1 MLFPPKPPP
10 VRSRV
15 IAILGMHR
23 SGTSCLAGSLQGK
36 GLFLGEVAVW
46 NEHNRKGNRENEA
59 LAELNEAVLNYSG
72 GSWHQPPARIRWRRA
87 HARQRNAL
95 VQQFE
100 ATKTAVW
107 GFKDTRVTLTLP
119 FWQEAIPR
127 LEYAGTFRHPL
138 LVAQSLQRRDRM
150 PLEYALNM
158 WCAYNE
164 RLLEVYRQKPFP
176 IVSFDLDQAAY
187 LAAIDRIAN
196 VMQLPAPHG
205 EAFLDKELK
214 TTAIEVADSLLT
226 TRASALYT
234 ELQQAYAATLTADPR
249 TI

>member
-1 MLFPPKPPP
+1 VK
-10 VRSRV
+10 
-15 IAILGMHR
+15 
-23 SGTSCLAGSLQGK
+23 
-36 GLFLGEVAVW
+36 
-46 NEHNRKGNRENEA
+46 
-59 LAELNEAVLNYSG
+59 
-72 GSWHQPPARIRWRRA
+72 
-87 HARQRNAL
+87 
-95 VQQFE
+95 QFA
-100 ATKTAVW
+100 ATRTAVW

-119 FWQEAIPR
+119 FWQEAIPE

-150 PLEYALNM
+150 PLEYALNV

-164 RLLEVYRQKPFP
+164 RLLEVYRRKPFP
-176 IVSFDLDQAAY
+176 IVSFDLEQAAY

-196 VMQLPAPHG
+196 TMQLPTPDG

-214 TTAIEVADSLLT
+214 TTTIDVADSLLT

-249 TI
+249 LI

>member
-1 MLFPPKPPP
+1 
-10 VRSRV
+10 
-15 IAILGMHR
+15 MHR

-36 GLFLGEVAVW
+36 GLFLGDVAVW
-46 NEHNRKGNRENEA
+46 NEHNRKGNRENESIA
-59 LAELNEAVLNYSG
+59 DLNEAVLNYSG
-72 GSWHQPPARIRWRRA
+72 GSWHQPPALIRWNRK

-95 VQQFE
+95 VAQYETQSVS
-100 ATKTAVW
+100 VW

-119 FWQEAIPR
+119 FWQEAIPK

-150 PLEYALNM
+150 PLEYALNV

-164 RLLEVYRQKPFP
+164 RLLEVYRRKPFP

-196 VMQLPAPHG
+196 AMQLPLLDG

-214 TTAIEVADSLLT
+214 TTTIEVADSLLT

-234 ELQQAYAATLTADPR
+234 ELQQAYAATLIAELRP
-249 TI
+249 I

>member
-10 VRSRV
+10 VSSRV

-36 GLFLGEVAVW
+36 GLFLGEVAVR

-72 GSWHQPPARIRWRRA
+72 GSWHQPPTRIRWRRA

-95 VQQFE
+95 VKQFE
-100 ATKTAVW
+100 AIKTAVW

-119 FWQEAIPR
+119 FWQEAIPK

-138 LVAQSLQRRDRM
+138 LVAQSLQRRDKM
-150 PLEYALNM
+150 PLEYALQV

-164 RLLEVYRQKPFP
+164 RLLEVYRQRPFP

-196 VMQLPAPHG
+196 LMQLPSPHG

-249 TI
+249 AI

>member
-1 MLFPPKPPP
+1 
-10 VRSRV
+10 
-15 IAILGMHR
+15 MHR

-36 GLFLGEVAVW
+36 GLYLGEVAVW
-46 NEHNRKGNRENEA
+46 NEHNRKGNRENET

-95 VQQFE
+95 VKQFE
-100 ATKTAVW
+100 GTKNAVW

-150 PLEYALNM
+150 PLEYALQV

-164 RLLEVYRQKPFP
+164 RLLEVYRQKSFP

-187 LAAIDRIAN
+187 LVAIDRIAN
-196 VMQLPAPHG
+196 VMQLPAPGG

-226 TRASALYT
+226 ARASALYT

-249 TI
+249 AI